1 MKSDQRTSGVSTA
14 GGRLDGMVALVTGAG
29 AGIGKATAQLLAA
42 EGARVVASGRT
53 LEKVTAVTDDILGKG
68 GEAIAVRCDVN
79 HRAQVDEMVALAVE
93 EFGPPDILVNNA
105 QGGGNGAAGPLE
117 TVTDE
122 AVLAALQGGLLSTL
136 YGMQACF
143 PHMKE
148 RGGTIVNFGSST
160 GVMGD
165 PGFSAYGAN
174 KEAVRGLTKHAARE
188 WGRYGITVNVI
199 CPAALGESAARFRD
213 DAPRRWEAI
222 IKQIPLG
229 RMGDP
234 YDDIAPAVLALATDL
249 RYLTGAT
256 LMIDGGRC
264 ILR

>member
-1 MKSDQRTSGVSTA
+1 MCTT
-14 GGRLDGMVALVTGAG
+14 GRLDGKVALVTGAG
-29 AGIGKATAQLLAA
+29 AGIGKATAELLAA

-53 LEKVTAVTDDILGKG
+53 LEKVTAVVDGIVGAG
-68 GEAIAVRCDVN
+68 GAAIALHCDVN
-79 HRAQVDEMVALAVE
+79 HREQVDAMVAHAVA
-93 EFGPPDILVNNA
+93 EFGAPDVLVNNA
-105 QGGGNGAAGPLE
+105 QGGGNGAAGPIEAL
-117 TVTDE
+117 TDE
-122 AVLAALQGGLLSTL
+122 DVQAALQGGLMSTL

-143 PHMKE
+143 PHMQD

-160 GVMGD
+160 GVQGD
-165 PGFSAYGAN
+165 PGFGAYGTN
-174 KEAVRGLTKHAARE
+174 KEAIRGLTKHAARE

-213 DAPRRWEAI
+213 EAPRRWEAI
-222 IKQIPLG
+222 LKQIPLG

-234 YDDIAPAVLALATDL
+234 RADIAPAVLSLATDL